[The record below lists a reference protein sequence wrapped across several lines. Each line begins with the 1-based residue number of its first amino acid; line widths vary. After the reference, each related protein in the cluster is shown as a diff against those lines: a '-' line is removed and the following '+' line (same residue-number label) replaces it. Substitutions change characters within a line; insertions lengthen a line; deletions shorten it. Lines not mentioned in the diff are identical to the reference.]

1 MGYRATSCLDDDG
14 DNNDELPNSILF
26 PSLVAGSYARSR
38 APSQRLGPDRGQLR
52 RRNRPSF
59 SNGGETVTVNLQ
71 PGQVVTCI
79 FVNEEDTG
87 TVNPTPPSPPTPPR
101 NPPPSDVSIVTRRRS
116 SSSPQQHRR
125 RHSLHSLLR

>member
-1 MGYRATSCLDDDG
+1 MGSITIVKDVVDEPDGPELLLRRTFPRHQRWDTGRLCLDDDG

-26 PSLVAGSYARSR
+26 PSLVAGSYAFTVL
-38 APSQRLGPDRGQLR
+38 PSDWDLIEVNCGATGL
-52 RRNRPSF
+52 SF

-87 TVNPTPPSPPTPPR
+87 TVNPTPQPA
-101 NPPPSDVSIVTRRRS
+101 
-116 SSSPQQHRR
+116 HAAA
-125 RHSLHSLLR
+125 